1 MTAQPTV
8 LRAEPDLVTPAGPTR
23 HVRRRRPAAAQHTS
37 RIGTLFA
44 LVLAT
49 VLAVLWVIP
58 LLWAV
63 DTSIKPEGETTQV
76 PLDWIPSQFTLD
88 AYRQVLAAGQ
98 IGQWMINSAITAVV
112 VTVLVVILSSMA
124 AYGFARTRFR
134 GRRLLFALTVA
145 GIVVPPQVLVVPL
158 FAEMVALGL
167 VDTYWGIILPQVA
180 APIMVYVLKKFFDG
194 LPRELEEAALIDG
207 ASRWR
212 IYWQIVMPLSRQVLA
227 AVAIFTFVITWNN
240 FLWPFVIAT
249 DPDTM
254 TLPVGLATVQTTYGV
269 RYAQIMATV
278 VLGALPLLVVFV
290 FFQRQIVRGIAHTGL
305 GS

>member
-1 MTAQPTV
+1 VTITAQ
-8 LRAEPDLVTPAGPTR
+8 R
-23 HVRRRRPAAAQHTS
+23 TS
-37 RIGTLFA
+37 RIGTAIA
-44 LVLAT
+44 LVVAAA
-49 VLAVLWVIP
+49 LAVLWLIP

-63 DTSIKPEGETTQV
+63 DTSVKPEGETTAV
-76 PLDWIPSQFTLD
+76 PLDWIPTRFTLD
-88 AYRQVLAAGQ
+88 AYRQVIAAGQ
-98 IGQWMINSAITAVV
+98 IGQWLLNSAFTAAV
-112 VTVLVVILSSMA
+112 VTVLVVLLSSMA

-134 GRRLLFALTVA
+134 GRRTLFALVIA

-158 FAEMVALGL
+158 FAEMVSLGL

-180 APIMVYVLKKFFDG
+180 APVMVYILKKFFDG

-207 ASRWR
+207 ANRWR
-212 IYWQIVMPLSRQVLA
+212 IYWQVVMPLSRQVLA

-240 FLWPFVIAT
+240 FLWPFVVAT

-254 TLPVGLATVQTTYGV
+254 TLPVGLATVQTSYGV

-290 FFQRQIVRGIAHTGL
+290 LFQRQIVRGIAHTGL
-305 GS
+305 GN

>member
-1 MTAQPTV
+1 MSMGWGWARPRAPRRGVGAGATV
-8 LRAEPDLVTPAGPTR
+8 QR
-23 HVRRRRPAAAQHTS
+23 TS
-37 RIGTLFA
+37 RIGTTIA
-44 LVLAT
+44 LVVAAALA
-49 VLAVLWVIP
+49 ALWLIP

-63 DTSIKPEGETTQV
+63 DTSFKPESETTRV
-76 PLDWIPSQFTLD
+76 PVDWIPTRFTLD
-88 AYRQVLAAGQ
+88 AYRHVIAAGQ
-98 IGQWMINSAITAVV
+98 IGQWMLNSAITAAV
-112 VTVLVVILSSMA
+112 VTVLVVLLSSMA

-134 GRRLLFALTVA
+134 GRRLLFALVIA

-158 FAEMVALGL
+158 FAEMVSLGL

-180 APIMVYVLKKFFDG
+180 APIMVYILKKFFDG

-207 ASRWR
+207 ASRLR
-212 IYWQIVMPLSRQVLA
+212 IYWQVVMPLSRQVLA

-240 FLWPFVIAT
+240 FLWPFVVAT

-290 FFQRQIVRGIAHTGL
+290 LFQRQIVRGIAHTGL
-305 GS
+305 GN

>member
-1 MTAQPTV
+1 MTAV
-8 LRAEPDLVTPAGPTR
+8 LRRPPVAPPPTPP
-23 HVRRRRPAAAQHTS
+23 RRPRPAAVLRTS
-37 RIGTLFA
+37 RTGTLIA
-44 LVLAT
+44 LVIA
-49 VLAVLWVIP
+49 VALAVLWLIP

-63 DTSIKPEGETTQV
+63 DTSVKPEGETTRV
-76 PLDWIPSQFTLD
+76 PLDWIPTRWTFD

-98 IGQWMINSAITAVV
+98 IGQWMLNSAITAAV
-112 VTVLVVILSSMA
+112 VTVLVVLLSSMA

-134 GRRLLFALTVA
+134 GRRLLFTLVIA

-158 FAEMVALGL
+158 FAEMVSLGL

-180 APIMVYVLKKFFDG
+180 APVMVYILKKFFDG
-194 LPRELEEAALIDG
+194 LPRELEESALIDG
-207 ASRWR
+207 ASQLR
-212 IYWQIVMPLSRQVLA
+212 IYWQVVLPLSRQVLA

-240 FLWPFVIAT
+240 FLWPFVVAT

-254 TLPVGLATVQTTYGV
+254 TLPVGLATVQTVYGV
-269 RYAQIMATV
+269 RYAQIMASV

-290 FFQRQIVRGIAHTGL
+290 LFQRQIVRGIAHTGL

>member
-1 MTAQPTV
+1 
-8 LRAEPDLVTPAGPTR
+8 
-23 HVRRRRPAAAQHTS
+23 
-37 RIGTLFA
+37 
-44 LVLAT
+44 
-49 VLAVLWVIP
+49 

-63 DTSIKPEGETTQV
+63 DTSFKPESETTAV
-76 PLDWIPSQFTLD
+76 PLDWIPTQFTLD
-88 AYRQVLAAGQ
+88 AYRQVIAAGQ
-98 IGQWMINSAITAVV
+98 IGQWMLNSAITAAV
-112 VTVLVVILSSMA
+112 VTVLVVLLSSMA

-134 GRRLLFALTVA
+134 GRKVLFALVIA

-158 FAEMVALGL
+158 FAEMVSLGL
-167 VDTYWGIILPQVA
+167 VDTYWGIILPQIA
-180 APIMVYVLKKFFDG
+180 APIMVYILKKFFDA

-207 ASRWR
+207 ASRLR
-212 IYWQIVMPLSRQVLA
+212 IYWQVVMPLSRQVLA

-240 FLWPFVIAT
+240 FLWPFVVAT

-290 FFQRQIVRGIAHTGL
+290 LFQRQIVRGIAHTGL
-305 GS
+305 GN

>member
-1 MTAQPTV
+1 MTITAQ
-8 LRAEPDLVTPAGPTR
+8 R
-23 HVRRRRPAAAQHTS
+23 TS
-37 RIGTLFA
+37 RIGTTIA
-44 LVLAT
+44 LVVAAALA
-49 VLAVLWVIP
+49 ALWLIP

-63 DTSIKPEGETTQV
+63 DTSFKPEGETTKV
-76 PLDWIPSQFTLD
+76 PLDWIPDQFTLD
-88 AYRQVLAAGQ
+88 AYRQVIAAGQ
-98 IGQWMINSAITAVV
+98 IGQWMVNSAITAAV
-112 VTVLVVILSSMA
+112 VTVLVVLLSSMA

-134 GRRLLFALTVA
+134 GRRVLFALVIA

-158 FAEMVALGL
+158 FAEMVSLGL

-180 APIMVYVLKKFFDG
+180 APIMVYILKKFFDG
-194 LPRELEEAALIDG
+194 LPRELEEAAVIDG

-212 IYWQIVMPLSRQVLA
+212 IYWQVVMPLSRQVLA

-240 FLWPFVIAT
+240 FLWPFVVAT

-290 FFQRQIVRGIAHTGL
+290 LFQRQIVRGIAHTGL
-305 GS
+305 GN

>member
-1 MTAQPTV
+1 MTITAQ
-8 LRAEPDLVTPAGPTR
+8 R
-23 HVRRRRPAAAQHTS
+23 TS
-37 RIGTLFA
+37 RIGTTIA
-44 LVLAT
+44 LVIAAALA
-49 VLAVLWVIP
+49 ALWLIP

-63 DTSIKPEGETTQV
+63 DTSFKPESETTRV

-88 AYRQVLAAGQ
+88 AYRQVIAAGQ
-98 IGQWMINSAITAVV
+98 IGQWMLNSAITAAV
-112 VTVLVVILSSMA
+112 VTVLVVLLSSMA

-134 GRRLLFALTVA
+134 GRKVLFALVIA

-158 FAEMVALGL
+158 FAEMVSLGL

-180 APIMVYVLKKFFDG
+180 APIMVYILKKFFDA

-207 ASRWR
+207 ASRLR
-212 IYWQIVMPLSRQVLA
+212 IYWQVVMPLSRQVLA

-240 FLWPFVIAT
+240 FLWPFVVAT

-290 FFQRQIVRGIAHTGL
+290 LFQRQIVRGIAHTGL
-305 GS
+305 GN